1 MNHVTAD
8 LILKLAQIIQNI
20 FVNEE
25 TLWTE
30 FFLIFS
36 CLFFLHNL
44 YDYDLSLK
52 TDSKPPTIFR
62 LDSDRR

>member
-30 FFLIFS
+30 FFLA
-36 CLFFLHNL
+36 FF
-44 YDYDLSLK
+44 
-52 TDSKPPTIFR
+52 T
-62 LDSDRR
+62 